1 MNTVASPPQV
11 HPAAAAATLLGPALW
26 LLALANVFDM
36 GGGFGVKY
44 VSYLVVAAVLALR
57 WSEYSISRRRLAVPL
72 ALFVIWPLVAV
83 AVGLAQGAGAGDA
96 IGEATPF
103 LPGVLAYLLVQGTP
117 GRRPLEIVMDSIA
130 LLAAATVG
138 LFLLLLAAPGSL
150 PATVA
155 LELLSDESHGFFGV
169 RTLGT
174 VSVPNVYFKATLFMV
189 PAFAWFLFRH
199 RYLKAALCALGL
211 VLAFS
216 RAGVALVAVLF
227 ALFLLNGSVRQQL
240 FAGVAIVAAGLLL
253 ARHGELLQLAEYGA
267 RLQDALLGRD
277 VSAQARIGHLASLA
291 ELLNR
296 DPWALWLG
304 HGAGTAF
311 YSAGSGAWVTFIEL
325 DHVDAIRQFGLAW
338 FVAFTAVVVHV
349 GASAFRA
356 GPDGRAAAVALGA
369 AFVASGTN
377 PVLINPLFMI
387 LLAALAHYGEA
398 SRAQRVR

>member
-387 LLAALAHYGEA
+387 LLAALAHCGEA

>member
-1 MNTVASPPQV
+1 MNAVARPSQV
-11 HPAAAAATLLGPALW
+11 HPAAAAATLLVPSLW

-44 VSYLVVAAVLALR
+44 VSYVVVAAVLALR
-57 WSEYSISRRRLAVPL
+57 WSDYSISPLRLAVPL
-72 ALFVIWPLVAV
+72 LLLVIWPLVAV
-83 AVGLAQGAGAGDA
+83 AVGLARGADAGDA

-103 LPGVLAYLLVQGTP
+103 LPGVLAFLLIQGAP
-117 GRRPLEIVMDSIA
+117 GRSLLDVVMDSIA
-130 LLAAATVG
+130 LLAVATIG
-138 LFLLLLAAPGSL
+138 LFMLLLVAPGSA
-150 PATVA
+150 PATAA
-155 LELLSDESHGFFGV
+155 LALLGDEAHGFFGV
-169 RTLGT
+169 RTLGP

-216 RAGVALVAVLF
+216 RAGVALVAVLGAF
-227 ALFLLNGSVRQQL
+227 FLLTGSLRQQL
-240 FAGVAIVAAGLLL
+240 LAGLLIAAVGLLL

-277 VSAQARIGHLASLA
+277 LSAQARIGHLGSLA

-296 DPWALWLG
+296 DAWSLWLG

-311 YSAGSGAWVTFIEL
+311 YSAGTGAWVTFIEL

-338 FVAFTAVVVHV
+338 FAVFTMLV
-349 GASAFRA
+349 GFVGHRVYRA
-356 GPDGRAAAVALGA
+356 GPDGRAAAIALGA

-387 LLAALAHYGEA
+387 LLAALAHYGDNA
-398 SRAQRVR
+398 DADRAD